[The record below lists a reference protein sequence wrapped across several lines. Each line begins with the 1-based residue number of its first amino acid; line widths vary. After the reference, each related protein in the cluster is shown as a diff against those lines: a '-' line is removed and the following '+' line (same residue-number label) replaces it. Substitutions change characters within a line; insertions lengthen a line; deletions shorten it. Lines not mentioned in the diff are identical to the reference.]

1 MKHSDVVVTARINRE
16 PLTRVEDVR
25 FSLATWLMRVAVYV
39 VAPAKKRGNLDLLF
53 SLGATAYAAERE
65 RQVREEFYARSGGLS
80 DPDLHRERERATG
93 DSDGKDGA

>member
-1 MKHSDVVVTARINRE
+1 MKHDNGTATTRINRE
-16 PLTRVEDVR
+16 PLSWWENVR

-53 SLGATAYAAERE
+53 ALGAEAYAAERE
-65 RQVREEFYARSGGLS
+65 RQKQDLPGVWFTPRPAQ
-80 DPDLHRERERATG
+80 DLHRARERATG